1 MQSQRTL
8 TAAGQLLGLGAAIAG
23 AAANVSQRDRDL
35 PRRFAFAADTHDIAT
50 APQDATANQ
59 VSHHTFPH

>member
-23 AAANVSQRDRDL
+23 AAANVPQRDRDL

-50 APQDATANQ
+50 APHDTTANQ
-59 VSHHTFPH
+59 VSHHTFPP